1 MLCEAASIE
10 NGKLYLLGAG
20 LATWWLPGFPAEAT
34 PVLAVVVEADRDLDV
49 GDVEFSLKAVT
60 DEGVEVLDGT
70 IRVGINGPSTP
81 GIPWVL
87 PMIATMKI
95 PISEPTHLNVV
106 IANEAGIDARL
117 PLMVMARPTL
127 S

>member
-10 NGKLYLLGAG
+10 NGKLFLLGAG

-49 GDVEFSLKAVT
+49 GEVAFSLKAVT
-60 DEGVEVLDGT
+60 AEGVEVLDGM
-70 IRVGINGPSTP
+70 IRVAITGPATP
-81 GIPWVL
+81 GVPWVL

-95 PISEPTHLNVV
+95 PVTEPTQLNIV

-117 PLMVMARPTL
+117 PLMVMARPPG
-127 S
+127 